1 MVGFQRVSL
10 VEEIESQQNINY
22 SSKENKLE
30 VCIRH
35 MHTTLRIT
43 GGMNWVS
50 FLIFLHDLNTIN
62 AI

>member
-43 GGMNWVS
+43 GGMN
-50 FLIFLHDLNTIN
+50 
-62 AI
+62 